1 MPYISAAAVLAWLAL
16 IGGGAWA
23 FPRLYSQPKATEPP
37 RHFAQVVV
45 ELGRG
50 DKSIHLRTPN
60 HRIELSM
67 ADGTV
72 EANARPVSEPETNKA
87 KMDDQNALR
96 ALP

>member
-1 MPYISAAAVLAWLAL
+1 
-16 IGGGAWA
+16 
-23 FPRLYSQPKATEPP
+23 
-37 RHFAQVVV
+37 VVV

-50 DKSIHLRTPN
+50 DKSVHLRTPN

-72 EANARPVSEPETNKA
+72 EANARPVSEPETSKS
-87 KMDDQNALR
+87 KMDDQDAMR